1 MSKKKIM
8 EDMRKTAEKWKTLAK
23 LNPNSLVILNAQM
36 DVLIAR
42 EMLEEK
48 QTA

>member
-1 MSKKKIM
+1 MSKKEK
-8 EDMRKTAEKWKTLAK
+8 EDLRNTAEKWEILAK
-23 LNPNSLVILNAQM
+23 LNPNSLVILKAQI

>member
-1 MSKKKIM
+1 MSEKEK
-8 EDMRKTAEKWKTLAK
+8 EDLRKTAEKWNMLAK

>member
-1 MSKKKIM
+1 MSKKEK
-8 EDMRKTAEKWKTLAK
+8 EDLKNTAEKWQVLAK

-42 EMLEEK
+42 ELLEEK